1 MKKLVLLFAAIL
13 LSASSFAQ
21 EHLDFRGV
29 PIVGHLERFI
39 TKMENL
45 GYTLDRIVDNAA
57 IMSGKF
63 TNKNAELIILA
74 SPKTKTVWKV
84 AVHFD
89 EEVSWSSLKSS
100 YREYKE
106 LYTKKYGTPTNSFE
120 YFKDPYYEGDGYEL
134 QALRKEK
141 CTYVTYYKLSSGYVF
156 VKMTSSGAISLGYED
171 NINTE
176 LDTTESTSSAL
187 DDI

>member
-1 MKKLVLLFAAIL
+1 MKKLALFFVAML
-13 LSASSFAQ
+13 MSTTFFAQ

-29 PIVGHLERFI
+29 PIDGHLENFI
-39 TKMENL
+39 SKMEGL
-45 GYTLDRIVDNAA
+45 GYKLTKIVDNAA

-84 AVHFD
+84 AVSLD
-89 EEVSWSSLKSS
+89 EAVSWSSLKSS

-106 LYTKKYGTPTNSFE
+106 LYTKKYGTPSNSFE
-120 YFKDPYYEGDGYEL
+120 YFKEPYYEGDGYEL

-141 CTYVTYYKLSSGYVF
+141 CTYMTYYELETGYVI
-156 VKMTSSGAISLGYED
+156 VKMTSSGRISLGYED
-171 NINTE
+171 KKNTD
-176 LDTTESTSSAL
+176 LDTAESTSSAL